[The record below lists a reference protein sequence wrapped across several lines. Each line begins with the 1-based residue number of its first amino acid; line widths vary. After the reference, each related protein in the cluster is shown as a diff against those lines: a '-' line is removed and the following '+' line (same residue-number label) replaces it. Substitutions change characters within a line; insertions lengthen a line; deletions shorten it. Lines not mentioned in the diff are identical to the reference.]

1 MLMTIDFV
9 FFGHTSC
16 ALKGEQS
23 DVDDA
28 EGTVT
33 LKEFRFGR
41 NFG

>member
-1 MLMTIDFV
+1 MTNRFLEATLPV
-9 FFGHTSC
+9 HS
-16 ALKGEQS
+16 KKQS

-33 LKEFRFGR
+33 FKEFRFGR

>member
-1 MLMTIDFV
+1 MTNRFR
-9 FFGHTSC
+9 FLEATLC

-33 LKEFRFGR
+33 LKNFDLVKFG
-41 NFG
+41 